1 MTAPALE
8 RPSAAVPGPL
18 PVSASASVS
27 APVSV
32 PEENAG
38 GSGSEPVPA
47 GSRWRPLPAVARA
60 VTLAA
65 VLLLG
70 FAGYL
75 FALSGLQ
82 EARHQSTAYA
92 TLRDRLANATAPT
105 GSTEDGAPLAV
116 LDVPALG
123 LRQAVVVE
131 GTTGRD
137 LMRGPGHRRD
147 TVLPGQPGVAVL
159 FGRSTAFGAPFADLG
174 RLRVGDRIDVTTGQG
189 SFHYTV
195 NAHGDGG
202 HPIQDTAPN
211 RLVLVTGDSDWI
223 PTSTVLVGARLDG
236 DPEPAGAKRPTGT
249 AADKA
254 LAADK
259 GALSALQ
266 LWSLAMLLAVVTAV
280 VAARRWRRAAAYL
293 CFAPVVAALLWS
305 VYENAAALLPNVY

>member
-1 MTAPALE
+1 MTAPTLE
-8 RPSAAVPGPL
+8 RPATAVRPGPGE
-18 PVSASASVS
+18 PP
-27 APVSV
+27 AP
-32 PEENAG
+32 
-38 GSGSEPVPA
+38 PVPPA
-47 GSRWRPLPAVARA
+47 RHPLLAVARA
-60 VTLAA
+60 ATLAA

-75 FALSGLQ
+75 LGLSGLQ

-105 GSTEDGAPLAV
+105 GPTEDGAPLAV

-123 LRQAVVVE
+123 LRRTVVFE

-147 TVLPGQPGVAVL
+147 TVLPGQPGVSVL
-159 FGRSTAFGAPFADLG
+159 FGRSTAFGAPFADLT
-174 RLRVGDRIDVTTGQG
+174 RLKVGDRIDVTTGQG

-195 NAHGDGG
+195 NTYGDGD
-202 HPIQDTAPN
+202 HPIQDPAPN

-236 DPEPAGAKRPTGT
+236 DPEPAGAKRPAGT
-249 AADKA
+249 ATDKV

-259 GALSALQ
+259 GALPALQ
-266 LWSLAMLLAVVTAV
+266 LWSLALLLAVSGAV
-280 VAARRWRRAAAYL
+280 LAARRWRRSAAYL

>member
-1 MTAPALE
+1 MTATALE
-8 RPSAAVPGPL
+8 RPTSAPAGAAAAPEVAPAPAGGPARRRLAAVAW
-18 PVSASASVS
+18 S
-27 APVSV
+27 
-32 PEENAG
+32 
-38 GSGSEPVPA
+38 
-47 GSRWRPLPAVARA
+47 

-70 FAGYL
+70 FVGYL

-92 TLRDRLANATAPT
+92 TLRDQLGKATAPT
-105 GSTEDGAPLAV
+105 GPTTDGAPLAV
-116 LDVPALG
+116 LDIPALG
-123 LRQAVVVE
+123 LHRAVVVE
-131 GTTGRD
+131 GTGGRD

-159 FGRSTAFGAPFADLG
+159 FGRSTAFGAPFAGLAG
-174 RLRVGDRIDVTTGQG
+174 LRDGDGIDITTGQG

-195 NAHGDGG
+195 NTSGDGD
-202 HPIQDTAPN
+202 HPITDTAPN

-223 PTSTVLVGARLDG
+223 PTSTVLIGARLDG
-236 DPEPAGAKRPTGT
+236 DPQPLGARRPAAAPT
-249 AADKA
+249 DKA

-266 LWSLAMLLAVVTAV
+266 LWSLALLLAVVGAG
-280 VAARRWRRAAAYL
+280 VAARHWRRGASYL
-293 CFAPVVAALLWS
+293 CFAPVVAALLWA

>member
-8 RPSAAVPGPL
+8 RPPADPSAASAPSAPGSAAPGP
-18 PVSASASVS
+18 AA
-27 APVSV
+27 
-32 PEENAG
+32 AG
-38 GSGSEPVPA
+38 PRRG
-47 GSRWRPLPAVARA
+47 PLLVAARA

-65 VLLLG
+65 GLLLG

-75 FALSGLQ
+75 LGLSDLQ
-82 EARHQSTAYA
+82 EAHHQSTAYA
-92 TLRDRLANATAPT
+92 TLRDRLATATAPT
-105 GSTEDGAPLAV
+105 GPTEDGAPLAV
-116 LDVPALG
+116 LDIPAIG
-123 LRQAVVVE
+123 LHRAVVVE
-131 GTTGRD
+131 GTSGRD

-174 RLRVGDRIDVTTGQG
+174 RLAVGDRIDVTTGQG
-189 SFHYTV
+189 TFHYTV
-195 NAHGDGG
+195 NTRGDGD
-202 HPIQDTAPN
+202 HPIKDPARN

-236 DPEPAGAKRPTGT
+236 DPEPAGAKRPAAT
-249 AADKA
+249 ATDKV

-259 GALSALQ
+259 GALPALQ
-266 LWSLAMLLAVVTAV
+266 LWSLALLLAVAAAAVT
-280 VAARRWRRAAAYL
+280 ARRWQRTAAYL

>member
-1 MTAPALE
+1 MTATALE
-8 RPSAAVPGPL
+8 RPSSAPAGAATAPEVAPAPPGGPARRRLAAVAW
-18 PVSASASVS
+18 S
-27 APVSV
+27 
-32 PEENAG
+32 
-38 GSGSEPVPA
+38 
-47 GSRWRPLPAVARA
+47 

-70 FAGYL
+70 FVGYL

-92 TLRDRLANATAPT
+92 TLRDQLGKATAPT
-105 GSTEDGAPLAV
+105 GPTTDGAPLAV
-116 LDVPALG
+116 LDIPALG
-123 LRQAVVVE
+123 LHQAVVVE
-131 GTTGRD
+131 GTGGRD

-159 FGRSTAFGAPFADLG
+159 FGRSTAFGAPFAGLAG
-174 RLRVGDRIDVTTGQG
+174 LRDGDGIDVTTGQG

-195 NAHGDGG
+195 NTSGDGD
-202 HPIQDTAPN
+202 HPITDTAPN

-223 PTSTVLVGARLDG
+223 PTNTVLIGARLDG
-236 DPEPAGAKRPTGT
+236 DPQPLGARRPAAAPT
-249 AADKA
+249 DKA

-266 LWSLAMLLAVVTAV
+266 LCSLALLLAVVGAG
-280 VAARRWRRAAAYL
+280 VAARHWRRGASYL
-293 CFAPVVAALLWS
+293 CFAPVVAALLWA

>member
-1 MTAPALE
+1 MTAPTLE
-8 RPSAAVPGPL
+8 RPATAVRPGPGG
-18 PVSASASVS
+18 PP
-27 APVSV
+27 AP
-32 PEENAG
+32 
-38 GSGSEPVPA
+38 PA
-47 GSRWRPLPAVARA
+47 RHPLLAVARA
-60 VTLAA
+60 ATLAA

-75 FALSGLQ
+75 LGLSGLQ

-105 GSTEDGAPLAV
+105 GPTEDGAPLAV

-123 LRQAVVVE
+123 LRRTVVFE

-147 TVLPGQPGVAVL
+147 TVLPGQPGVSVL
-159 FGRSTAFGAPFADLG
+159 FGRSTAFGAPFADLT
-174 RLRVGDRIDVTTGQG
+174 RLKVGDRIDVTTGQG

-195 NAHGDGG
+195 NTYGDGD
-202 HPIQDTAPN
+202 HPIQDPAPN

-236 DPEPAGAKRPTGT
+236 DPEPAGAERPAGT
-249 AADKA
+249 AADKV

-259 GALSALQ
+259 GALPALQ
-266 LWSLAMLLAVVTAV
+266 LWSLALLPAVAGAV
-280 VAARRWRRAAAYL
+280 LAARRWRRSAAYP

>member
-8 RPSAAVPGPL
+8 RPPADPPAPDPSAPDRADAPAAPATAHSAPAGPRRGPL
-18 PVSASASVS
+18 LVA
-27 APVSV
+27 
-32 PEENAG
+32 
-38 GSGSEPVPA
+38 
-47 GSRWRPLPAVARA
+47 ARA

-65 VLLLG
+65 GLLLG

-75 FALSGLQ
+75 LGLSGLQ
-82 EARHQSTAYA
+82 EAHHQSTAYA

-105 GSTEDGAPLAV
+105 GPTEDGAPLAV
-116 LDVPALG
+116 LDIPAIG

-131 GTTGRD
+131 GTSGRD

-174 RLRVGDRIDVTTGQG
+174 ELEVGDRIDVTTGQG
-189 SFHYTV
+189 TFHYTV
-195 NAHGDGG
+195 NTRGDGD
-202 HPIQDTAPN
+202 HPIKDPAPD

-236 DPEPAGAKRPTGT
+236 DPEPAGAKRPATT
-249 AADKA
+249 ATDKV

-259 GALSALQ
+259 GALPALQ
-266 LWSLAMLLAVVTAV
+266 LWSLALLLAVVAAA
-280 VAARRWRRAAAYL
+280 VAARRWQRTAAYL
-293 CFAPVVAALLWS
+293 CAAPVVAALLWS